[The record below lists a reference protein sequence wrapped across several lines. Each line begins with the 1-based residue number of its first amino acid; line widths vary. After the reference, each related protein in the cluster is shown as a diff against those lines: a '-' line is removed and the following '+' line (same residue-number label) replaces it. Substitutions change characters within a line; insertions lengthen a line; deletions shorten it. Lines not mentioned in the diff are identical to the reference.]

1 MVARDTVT
9 LEFMA
14 GPRRLKRGDTLYG
27 LDGRRV
33 WYRGQLDSFRE
44 ALSWPA
50 DRRLQFVCT
59 QRITYWLQFRRD
71 DGETGWLEPA
81 IAICRIQSRRAS
93 SQPA

>member
-1 MVARDTVT
+1 MARPWRVVARDTVT

-14 GPRRLKRGDTLYG
+14 GPRRLKHGDTLYG

-33 WYRGQLDSFRE
+33 WYRGQLDSLRE

-71 DGETGWLEPA
+71 DG
-81 IAICRIQSRRAS
+81 RRAGS
-93 SQPA
+93 NPL